1 MVYRPTDIMN
11 QALDA
16 MGWETTIGD
25 AEEGSREAR
34 VLLRAYRECLRQM
47 LRGAHWDWARKTAPL
62 TLLADAT
69 GQTQNVGTIVP
80 IPWKYEYAY
89 PTECAKARFIP
100 WVPQGMNNPA
110 TNISLPGQPIMTGV
124 TVSSNQ
130 LFLNQGLTPAK
141 FILGSDPNY
150 PPQPGS
156 DLWVIPG
163 VGNSGRTVVLTN
175 VQNAQLVYTEIV
187 LEPQRWDDLF
197 RSAMV
202 SYLASETALA
212 IHKDKKLGLEIRR
225 EQIASTKSK
234 LDMARVAN
242 GNEGWA
248 QADIKVDWMRERRTF
263 GSGWGNN
270 NWSGPWGA
278 DGYSGWDSVGF
289 SNGDSY

>member
-1 MVYRPTDIMN
+1 MSYTPTDVAN
-11 QALDA
+11 ESLDA
-16 MGWETTIGD
+16 IGSEVTIGD
-25 AEEGSREAR
+25 IEEGSREAK
-34 VLLRAYRECLRQM
+34 VLIRHYWTCLRQL
-47 LRGAHWDWARKTAPL
+47 LRGAHWDYARKTAPL

-69 GQTQNVGTIVP
+69 GQTPGVGTIVP
-80 IPWKYEYAY
+80 IPYKYEYAY
-89 PTECAKARFIP
+89 PTDCAKARFIP
-100 WVPQGMNNPA
+100 WVPQGITSPA
-110 TNISLPGQPIMTGV
+110 GNISLPSQPIMTGV

-130 LFLNQGLTPAK
+130 LFLNQGLQPAK
-141 FILGSDPNY
+141 FILAADYNY

-156 DLWVIPG
+156 ELWAIPG

-175 VQNAQLVYTEIV
+175 VQNAQMIYTEIV

-202 SYLASETALA
+202 SYLASEVALA
-212 IHKDKKLGLEIRR
+212 IHKDKKLGIELRNQ
-225 EQIASTKSK
+225 QIAITKSK

-270 NWSGPWGA
+270 NWAGPWGA
-278 DGYSGWDSVGF
+278 DGYYGWDMVGF
-289 SNGDSY
+289 GDGSSY